1 MHSGADGC
9 SGPPRY
15 APRVIRKSEAG
26 ESEPMRQVAK
36 KGLIT
41 MAAASGVLAVAGSY
55 AHADSG
61 AQGNA
66 AHSPG
71 VLAGNAAQIPV
82 DIPVQACGNS
92 ANVVGLLNPAMGNT
106 CVNGGGSHG
115 ERGQGANSRGGGG
128 AGAQG
133 SAQGSPGVG
142 SGNQVQAP
150 VHAPVNA
157 CGNSVSVVGIGNPV
171 NANGCAGGGGST
183 GDGTGTRTDHGSSPD
198 TPAGQ
203 DPRPSDG
210 RPGPRAPGGS
220 ASPAEDRAGEPAG
233 PVTPDHR
240 PHTTDTAGAVQDRA
254 PQVRKEES
262 TPHTQIV
269 TPPGGEEHFLAQTG
283 AGALGIALP
292 ASAGLLIGGAVLY
305 RRARSARA

>member
-1 MHSGADGC
+1 
-9 SGPPRY
+9 
-15 APRVIRKSEAG
+15 
-26 ESEPMRQVAK
+26 MRQVAK

-41 MAAASGVLAVAGSY
+41 MAAASGVLTVAGSY

-92 ANVVGLLNPAMGNT
+92 ANVVGLLNPAMGNR
-106 CVNGGGSHG
+106 CESGGGASGGRSHG
-115 ERGQGANSRGGGG
+115 ANGRGGGG

-150 VHAPVNA
+150 IHAPVNA
-157 CGNSVSVVGIGNPV
+157 CGNSVSVVGLGNPV
-171 NANGCAGGGGST
+171 NANGCAEEGGST
-183 GDGTGTRTDHGSSPD
+183 GDGTGTGTDHGSTPD
-198 TPAGQ
+198 APAGQ

-210 RPGPRAPGGS
+210 RPDPRAPGGS

-233 PVTPDHR
+233 PAAPGHR
-240 PHTTDTAGAVQDRA
+240 PHTTDTAGAVQERA
-254 PQVRKEES
+254 PQLREEES
-262 TPHTQIV
+262 TPRTRID
-269 TPPGGEEHFLAQTG
+269 TPPGDGEHFLAQTG

>member
-1 MHSGADGC
+1 
-9 SGPPRY
+9 
-15 APRVIRKSEAG
+15 
-26 ESEPMRQVAK
+26 MRQVAK

-41 MAAASGVLAVAGSY
+41 VAAAGGVLAVAGSY

-71 VLAGNAAQIPV
+71 VLAGNAAQVPV
-82 DIPVQACGNS
+82 DVPVQACGNS
-92 ANVVGLLNPAMGNT
+92 ANVVGLLNPAMGNR
-106 CVNGGGSHG
+106 CDNGGGSRGDRGHG
-115 ERGQGANSRGGGG
+115 SSRHGGG

-142 SGNQVQAP
+142 SGNTIQAP

-157 CGNSVSVVGIGNPV
+157 CGNSVSVVGIGNAV
-171 NANGCAGGGGST
+171 NANGCADQGSSRT
-183 GDGTGTRTDHGSSPD
+183 GDGTGTGTDHRSTPD
-198 TPAGQ
+198 TRPGQ
-203 DPRPSDG
+203 DPRPSG
-210 RPGPRAPGGS
+210 GHATPRAPGGG

-233 PVTPDHR
+233 AVPGQR
-240 PHTTDTAGAVQDRA
+240 PHTTDTAGAVQERT
-254 PQVRKEES
+254 PQAAGQKEES
-262 TPHTQIV
+262 APRMRIV
-269 TPPGGEEHFLAQTG
+269 TPPQGTEHLAQTG

>member
-1 MHSGADGC
+1 
-9 SGPPRY
+9 
-15 APRVIRKSEAG
+15 
-26 ESEPMRQVAK
+26 MRQVAK

-106 CVNGGGSHG
+106 CVNGGGSRG
-115 ERGQGANSRGGGG
+115 ERGQGANSRSGGGG

-133 SAQGSPGVG
+133 TAQGSPGAV

-157 CGNSVSVVGIGNPV
+157 CGNSVSVVGVGNAV
-171 NANGCAGGGGST
+171 NANGCAGEGGST

-240 PHTTDTAGAVQDRA
+240 PHTTDTAGAVQERG
-254 PQVRKEES
+254 PQLREEES
-262 TPHTQIV
+262 TPRTQIV
-269 TPPGGEEHFLAQTG
+269 TPPRDEEHFLAQTG

-292 ASAGLLIGGAVLY
+292 ASAGLLLGGAVLY